1 MLPSAAAAA
10 AAAAAALPETGQ
22 SRQQQF
28 GRFCC
33 SARRSSAYLEGL
45 AARESGE
52 RESGKGGE
60 REDKKKQFAH
70 LLFSFSFSLPFP
82 PSHHQNHAGS
92 NKGKAYT
99 EEEDRF
105 ILCSVEKLGY
115 GRWDE
120 LKAAARASHRFR
132 FDWYFKSRTP
142 QELAR
147 RCDTLIRLVESEKKD
162 GGDEEAGG
170 AGGSKGGKKGGGS
183 RASSMAPDDGGG
195 KEAKRAR
202 STSAAPE
209 AAADAA
215 APMAVDEGAQQEE
228 QAAA

>member
-1 MLPSAAAAA
+1 MPSR
-10 AAAAAALPETGQ
+10 P
-22 SRQQQF
+22 RPYH
-28 GRFCC
+28 R
-33 SARRSSAYLEGL
+33 
-45 AARESGE
+45 
-52 RESGKGGE
+52 
-60 REDKKKQFAH
+60 
-70 LLFSFSFSLPFP
+70 P
-82 PSHHQNHAGS
+82 PPPPTGS

-147 RCDTLIRLVESEKKD
+147 RCDTLIRLVEAEKK
-162 GGDEEAGG
+162 EEEEGG
-170 AGGSKGGKKGGGS
+170 AGARAGGGQGKKGSGGS
-183 RASSMAPDDGGG
+183 RASSVAPDDGGDGDGDG

-202 STSAAPE
+202 STSAAGADAE
-209 AAADAA
+209 AADAP
-215 APMAVDEGAQQEE
+215 APMAVDEAAQE
-228 QAAA
+228 QVAA